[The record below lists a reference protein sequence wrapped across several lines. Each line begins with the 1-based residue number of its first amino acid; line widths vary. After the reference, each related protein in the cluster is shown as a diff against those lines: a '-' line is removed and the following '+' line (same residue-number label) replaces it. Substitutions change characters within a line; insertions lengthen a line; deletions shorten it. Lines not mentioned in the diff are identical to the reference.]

1 MDREQNKAV
10 SNFNIG
16 NFIRQETLGGF
27 ILIFVTIV
35 ALIWANSKYYEFYH
49 YLWHEFIVGFKF
61 GDFSVETSLHHWI
74 NDGLMAL
81 FFFTIGL
88 EIKREV
94 LAGELSSLKKASL
107 PIFAAIGG
115 MVFPA
120 LIYVAFNYNDPVNI
134 RGWGIPMATDIAFAL
149 GLLAL
154 LGNRVNVNL
163 KIFLTALAIADDLG
177 AIMIIAFFYTDSI
190 DIMELVNAAF
200 FMGILITANRLGVR
214 RTTFYAIVGG
224 LGVWTSF
231 MYSGVHATIAG
242 VFIALTIPVKPKMNE
257 QTYID
262 KIYKLIDKFKKEK
275 PNESTLLTEK
285 QAHLISDVEK
295 LSDEAHTPL
304 QKLEHALHPV
314 MAYIILPIFAL
325 SNAGIHIDGNI
336 FKLIFHPISLG
347 VIGGLLIGKV
357 LGITLFSKLAV
368 VLKWA
373 TLPKGITWRDIYG
386 VGFLAGIGF
395 TMSIFIADLAFLT
408 AENIQIAKVGI
419 IVDSLLAAMLG
430 MLILSYNPKKKTK
443 LEKIKNSRVRSSNK
457 IR

>member
-1 MDREQNKAV
+1 MDNNQNKAP
-10 SNFNIG
+10 SNFNIS
-16 NFIRQETLGGF
+16 NFIREETLGGF
-27 ILIFVTIV
+27 LLIFVTII
-35 ALIWANSKYYEFYH
+35 ALIWANSSFYDFYH
-49 YLWHEFIVGFKF
+49 FLWHDYIVGFKF
-61 GDFSVETSLHHWI
+61 GDYAVESSLHHWI

-94 LAGELSSLKKASL
+94 LAGELSTMKKASL

-115 MVFPA
+115 MLVPA
-120 LIYVAFNYNDPVNI
+120 LIYVAFNFNDPVNI

-190 DIMELVNAAF
+190 DIMELINAAF
-200 FMGILITANRLGVR
+200 FMGVLIAANRLGVR
-214 RTTFYAIVGG
+214 RATFYAIVGG

-242 VFIALTIPVKPKMNE
+242 VFIALTIPVKPKVNE

-262 KIYKLIDKFKKEK
+262 KIYELIDKFKKEK
-275 PNESTLLTEK
+275 PNDSSLLTKK

-295 LSDEAHTPL
+295 LSEDAHTPL

-314 MAYIILPIFAL
+314 MAYIILPIFAI
-325 SNAGIHIDGNI
+325 SNAGIHVEGDIL
-336 FKLIFHPISLG
+336 KLIFHPISLG
-347 VIGGLLIGKV
+347 VIGGLLFGKV
-357 LGITLFSKLAV
+357 LGITLFSKLAIK
-368 VLKWA
+368 LKLA
-373 TLPKGITWRDIYG
+373 SLPEGVTWRQIYG

-395 TMSIFIADLAFLT
+395 TMSIFIADLAFLSH
-408 AENIQIAKVGI
+408 ESIQIAKVGI
-419 IVDSLLAAMLG
+419 IIDALLAAILG
-430 MLILSYNPKKKTK
+430 MLILSYEPK
-443 LEKIKNSRVRSSNK
+443 NK
-457 IR
+457 ITSKKN